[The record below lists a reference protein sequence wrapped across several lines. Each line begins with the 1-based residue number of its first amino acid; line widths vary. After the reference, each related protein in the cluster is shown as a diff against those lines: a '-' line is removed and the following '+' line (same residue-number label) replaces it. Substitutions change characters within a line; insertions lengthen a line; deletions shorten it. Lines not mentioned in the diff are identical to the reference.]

1 MYEIK
6 DMDTNG
12 YTYGTV
18 HDSNCS
24 DDGDSR
30 SRSKDNINNN
40 NNDEVGG

>member
-24 DDGDSR
+24 DDGDS
-30 SRSKDNINNN
+30 KDNTNNN
-40 NNDEVGG
+40 NNDDDEVGG